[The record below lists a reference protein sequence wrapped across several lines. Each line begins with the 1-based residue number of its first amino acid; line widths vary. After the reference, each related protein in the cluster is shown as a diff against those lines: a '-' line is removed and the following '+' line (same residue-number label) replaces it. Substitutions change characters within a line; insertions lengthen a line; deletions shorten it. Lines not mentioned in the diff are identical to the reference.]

1 MVANHASPEHRRTPS
16 NHAFLQPRCTDS
28 LVSNKFWVPFGFT
41 GRNAPL
47 ELTKCHLV
55 AACHFNDFNGCY
67 ELEKKAR
74 QLGADTEILKNPP
87 LIDQMSELHTGFC
100 RRTSYTNSSENAT
113 FCCLRRQRGTGFA
126 RIDIDINIY
135 IYNYIYTY
143 VCRSADY
150 MRVCLH
156 LYKWCVSKQVVHI
169 WSR

>member
-1 MVANHASPEHRRTPS
+1 MVANHASPEHSRTTS

-55 AACHFNDFNGCY
+55 APCHFNAFNGCN

-113 FCCLRRQRGTGFA
+113 FCCLRRRRGTGFA
-126 RIDIDINIY
+126 RNDIDINIY
-135 IYNYIYTY
+135 IYIYI
-143 VCRSADY
+143 
-150 MRVCLH
+150 
-156 LYKWCVSKQVVHI
+156 
-169 WSR
+169 